1 MGQGM
6 KCEAMKSSRFFLF
19 AICILAVGCSSARVF
34 QTSGTSAAVGAVSD
48 VQVTLRPGALD
59 ADAASDYRSNSIS
72 GTIRTALLSELSRK
86 GKTASQGVTVE
97 FAVTDFRLRSGAA
110 VFWVG
115 VMAGGDRLA
124 GTVTVRRG
132 ATVLKSFEASAK
144 GLESAWSGMAL
155 GRISAGS
162 RADVFCRMI
171 AKNIADQL

>member
-1 MGQGM
+1 MGCLSAGVSQTLGT
-6 KCEAMKSSRFFLF
+6 F
-19 AICILAVGCSSARVF
+19 ATFGP
-34 QTSGTSAAVGAVSD
+34 VSD
-48 VQVTLRPGALD
+48 VQVTFRPGALD

-72 GTIRTALLSELSRK
+72 WTFRAVLLSELSRK
-86 GKTASQGVTVE
+86 GKTASQGATVE
-97 FAVTDFRLRSGAA
+97 FAVTDFRLCSGAA

-115 VMAGGDRLA
+115 VMTGGDRLA

-171 AKNIADQL
+171 AKNIAGQL